1 MNKCLPKLGLKKN
14 GNTTVLMCS
23 MLDNKKDHWNLILY
37 ISSLR
42 GTISKLNVKLIDEMS
57 LEQLNPLF
65 NRFKQN
71 HYKI

>member
-1 MNKCLPKLGLKKN
+1 
-14 GNTTVLMCS
+14 MCS
-23 MLDNKKDHWNLILY
+23 MLDNEKDHWTLILY

-42 GTISKLNVKLIDEMS
+42 GTISILNVKLIDEMS

-65 NRFKQN
+65 NKFKQN

>member
-1 MNKCLPKLGLKKN
+1 
-14 GNTTVLMCS
+14 

-42 GTISKLNVKLIDEMS
+42 GTISILNIKLIDEMS

-65 NRFKQN
+65 NKFKQN